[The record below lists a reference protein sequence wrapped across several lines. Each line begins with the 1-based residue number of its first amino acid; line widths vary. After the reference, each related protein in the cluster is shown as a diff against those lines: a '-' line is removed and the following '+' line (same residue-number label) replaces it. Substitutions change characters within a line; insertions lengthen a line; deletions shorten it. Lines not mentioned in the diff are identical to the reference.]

1 MKILTVL
8 SLLFCDI
15 YLQPVTG
22 FTSLVTIKTKQWN
35 RSHLGHN
42 ALSNDFFEPPSTTG
56 SMDLDGLKYPSSS
69 FSFANNQA
77 SLQSWTPVLAALPI
91 VLTAL
96 PAAAAGGG
104 VIPSAL
110 AAYGHYL
117 GLLVGIGC
125 LVYERITIE
134 PGMSLEKE
142 KSVVIADAVYLLSFA
157 SVMVTG
163 YYRATEYGKGIDF
176 YVHEPYF
183 WLKMAFV
190 AIQGGLEAFPAI
202 TYIKRAGGL
211 FGSSKIEPLSE
222 KLSGRLHK
230 VLNAEIS
237 AVLFTPL
244 AATVMA
250 RGVSYS
256 QDFPWQAGL
265 ALTGVALLGSS
276 ALYAKQAL
284 TWTEE
289 DVPVA
294 VED

>member
-1 MKILTVL
+1 MKAVTVIA
-8 SLLFCDI
+8 LLFWNI
-15 YLQPVTG
+15 YLLQPVTG
-22 FTSLVTIKTKQWN
+22 FTSFAKTKQWN
-35 RSHLGHN
+35 LSHLGRH
-42 ALSNDFFEPPSTTG
+42 ALSNDFE
-56 SMDLDGLKYPSSS
+56 PSSS
-69 FSFANNQA
+69 LDLDVLRSSSTTTTSSATEEA
-77 SLQSWTPVLAALPI
+77 SVQPWIPIVAALPTL
-91 VLTAL
+91 LTAL
-96 PAAAAGGG
+96 PAEAAVGGA
-104 VIPSAL
+104 IPSAL

-117 GLLVGIGC
+117 ALLVGVGC

-202 TYIKRAGGL
+202 VYIKRAGGL
-211 FGSSKIEPLSE
+211 FGNSKIEPLSE

-230 VLNAEIS
+230 VLNAELS
-237 AVLFTPL
+237 ALLFTPL

-284 TWTEE
+284 TWTEDEVSVAME
-289 DVPVA
+289 D
-294 VED
+294 